1 MQKIQ
6 AGLAVELE
14 VERKADFGWFLTD
27 GSEDVLLHHNEM
39 NEETELEIG
48 DEVTVFIY
56 HDKQARLTATMKI
69 PEIQIDQYGW
79 AEVVNVKKKLGVF
92 VNIGLSKDILVSL
105 DDLPNIDHLWPEVG
119 DRLYVSLKTD
129 RNERLFGKLATED
142 VIQEIAVKAP
152 LKGVRNTNVKGNV
165 YRLLMVGSFF
175 VSQEG
180 YRCFIHESE
189 RKQEPRLG
197 ELVEGRV
204 IDSKEDGTLNIS
216 LIPFKQDLM
225 EEDADVIFTY
235 LMNRG
240 GAMPYGDKTPPDD
253 IQFHF
258 GLSKGAFKRALGKLM
273 KEEKIYQEDGW
284 TYSSDRK

>member
-6 AGLAVELE
+6 AGMAVELE

-39 NEETELEIG
+39 SEGTELELG

-79 AEVVNVKKKLGVF
+79 AEVVNVKRKLGVF
-92 VNIGLSKDILVSL
+92 VDIGLSKDILVSL
-105 DDLPNIDHLWPEVG
+105 DDLPNIDRLWPEVG

-129 RNERLFGKLATED
+129 RNDRLFGKLATED
-142 VIQEIAVKAP
+142 VIQEIAVTAP
-152 LKGVRNTNVKGNV
+152 LKGVRNTSIKGNV

-175 VSQEG
+175 ISQEG

-189 RKQEPRLG
+189 RKEEPRLG

-204 IDSKEDGTLNIS
+204 IDSKEDGTLNVS

-225 EEDADVIFTY
+225 GEDADVIFTY

-253 IQFHF
+253 IKFHF

>member
-142 VIQEIAVKAP
+142 LIQEIAVKAP
-152 LKGVRNTNVKGNV
+152 LKGVRNTTVKGNV

-204 IDSKEDGTLNIS
+204 IDSKEDGTLNVS

>member
-39 NEETELEIG
+39 NEETELDIG

-152 LKGVRNTNVKGNV
+152 LKGVRNTTVKGNV

-204 IDSKEDGTLNIS
+204 IDSKEDGTLNVS
-216 LIPFKQDLM
+216 LFPFKQDLM
-225 EEDADVIFTY
+225 GEDADVIFNY